1 MRSSNIEDVNLGSVL
16 WAYGIPSTVIA
27 IGNRTITTKYRD
39 GGIDT
44 ISLECLKYR
53 LSVGDTSVENEDKE
67 RGTER

>member
-27 IGNRTITTKYRD
+27 IGNHTVTTKYRD

-44 ISLECLKYR
+44 ISSEALKYR
-53 LSVGDTSVENEDKE
+53 LSIGDTYIESEDKE